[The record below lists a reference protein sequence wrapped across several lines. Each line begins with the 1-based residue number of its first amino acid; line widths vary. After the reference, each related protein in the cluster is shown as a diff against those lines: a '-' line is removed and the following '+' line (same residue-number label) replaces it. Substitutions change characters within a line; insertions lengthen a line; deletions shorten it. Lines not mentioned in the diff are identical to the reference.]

1 MKVFFGPPFFK
12 KIFIEFVTRLL
23 LFYVCLLLLVFFFFW
38 PRGIWDLSSPNKDQ
52 THNPCI
58 GRRGLNHWAA
68 REVPDPQFFVLGIYP
83 EVELLSHMMILFL
96 ILKESSYSFPQWLYH
111 FIFPPRMQKRSGF
124 STSYQH
130 LFVCFFWLCHMA
142 CLMLVPQPGWN
153 LGHLAAWNPNHGIPN
168 TCFCLSVFR

>member
-12 KIFIEFVTRLL
+12 KSLL
-23 LFYVCLLLLVFFFFW
+23 NLLQYCFCFMFVCLFVCFW

-52 THNPCI
+52 THNPFI
-58 GRRGLNHWAA
+58 GRRGLNHWTA
-68 REVPDPQFFVLGIYP
+68 REVSVPQFFILGIYP
-83 EVELLSHMMILFL
+83 EVEQSHIILFL
-96 ILKESSYSFPQWLYH
+96 VLKESSHSFPQWLHH

-130 LFVCFFWLCHMA
+130 LFFFFWLCHMA

-153 LGHLAAWNPNHGIPN
+153 LGYLQWQHGILTMESATPV
-168 TCFCLSVFR
+168 FLSVFG

>member
-1 MKVFFGPPFFK
+1 MVPHFLK
-12 KIFIEFVTRLL
+12 KSLLNLLQCCFCFMFV
-23 LFYVCLLLLVFFFFW
+23 CCCWFFFFW

-58 GRRGLNHWAA
+58 WRRGLNHWAA

-130 LFVCFFWLCHMA
+130 LFVFFGCAIWH
-142 CLMLVPQPGWN
+142 
-153 LGHLAAWNPNHGIPN
+153 AW
-168 TCFCLSVFR
+168 C